1 MAVCTLKAHVSR
13 ALDFYNKE
21 SIYFA
26 IGKYT
31 VWKSG
36 DFPGYN
42 SSINYDINPPVPTNT
57 SDMSEIIGYK
67 KAEFKA
73 LVVQDNNGSLE
84 YRGTKWRVVSP
95 SDAIAEGARWVFVS
109 TGLAYQDFAVE
120 ASKNVYRKV
129 GVYTGLVPKSG
140 ISEATYALL
149 PSQVQSQ
156 GLLEVIDFRKPVY
169 RDTDVR
175 EKLKIVLEF

>member
-1 MAVCTLKAHVSR
+1 MAICTLKAHVSR
-13 ALDFYNKE
+13 ALDFYNKD

-31 VWKSG
+31 QWASG
-36 DFPGYN
+36 DFPGYDP
-42 SSINYDINPPVPTNT
+42 SINYDINPPVPTNT

-67 KAEFKA
+67 KAEFEA
-73 LVVQDNNGSLE
+73 LVVQDANGSLE

-95 SDAIAEGARWVFVS
+95 SEAINDGARWVFVS
-109 TGLAYQDFAVE
+109 TSLAYQDFAVE
-120 ASKNVYRKV
+120 SSKNVYREV
-129 GVYTGLVPKSG
+129 GVYTGLVPNSDV
-140 ISEATYALL
+140 SAATYALL
-149 PSQVQSQ
+149 PSQVQDQ